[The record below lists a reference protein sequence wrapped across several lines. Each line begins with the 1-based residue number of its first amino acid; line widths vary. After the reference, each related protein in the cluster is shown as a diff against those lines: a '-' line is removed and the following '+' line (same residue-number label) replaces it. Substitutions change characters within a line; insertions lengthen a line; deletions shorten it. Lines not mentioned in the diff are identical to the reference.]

1 MRKGGKVTVVHIYFP
16 FIHFFV
22 ASPFSLSPHHP
33 EGERMTNGD
42 TKPLFLSEEF
52 VEKFFEVFFRDD
64 GMII

>member
-16 FIHFFV
+16 LFHFFV
-22 ASPFSLSPHHP
+22 ASPFFLSSYHL

-42 TKPLFLSEEF
+42 TSPLFLSEEF
-52 VEKFFEVFFRDD
+52 VEKFFEVFFRDY